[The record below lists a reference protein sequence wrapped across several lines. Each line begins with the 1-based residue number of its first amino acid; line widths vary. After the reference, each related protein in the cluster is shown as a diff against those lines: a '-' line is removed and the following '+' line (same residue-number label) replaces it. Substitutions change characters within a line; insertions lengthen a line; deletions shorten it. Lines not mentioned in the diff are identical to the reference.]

1 MMAWPC
7 VHKTDGFSGRLF
19 IFWPALV
26 LGMVADLA
34 VHLARGSDG
43 RPQLHAHI
51 LLTLRRISPEGG
63 FGPKARDWNDPALLA
78 RWRERWASLANAQLA
93 ECGRDIR
100 IDHRTL
106 AAQGVALIPQRKNVA
121 GGRRMAEIQENSGPA
136 AMHREI
142 ARANGARIIARPAL
156 ALDAIT
162 AQQATFTRPDLLR
175 LLP

>member
-1 MMAWPC
+1 
-7 VHKTDGFSGRLF
+7 
-19 IFWPALV
+19 
-26 LGMVADLA
+26 MVADLA